1 MTVQQLETNFTVRHL
16 TQLKSGSVEAF
27 NLLYSLYGTR
37 LLNYVSKA
45 TRTHDDAVD
54 IVHDIFISVW
64 RNRDKLDT
72 GTEIGTLLFSLA
84 YRRRID
90 YFRRLNA
97 VPVFADFTELYNQ
110 DNLADSVESSQ
121 LEYREFIAEIER
133 AINCLPHRR
142 REIVRLSRIDGLT
155 NAEIASRLAITEK
168 TVRNEISLG
177 LKALKEK
184 LATIQYNIR

>member
-1 MTVQQLETNFTVRHL
+1 M
-16 TQLKSGSVEAF
+16 
-27 NLLYSLYGTR
+27 YSLYGTR

>member
-1 MTVQQLETNFTVRHL
+1 MQQLETNFTVRHL

-64 RNRDKLDT
+64 RNRDNLDT
-72 GTEIGTLLFSLA
+72 GSDIGSLLFSLA

-90 YFRRLNA
+90 YFRHLNA
-97 VPVFADFTELYNQ
+97 APVFADFTELHDQ
-110 DNLADSVESSQ
+110 DDLADSVESHP

-133 AINCLPHRR
+133 ALNCLPHRR
-142 REIVRLSRIDGLT
+142 RDIVRLSRIDGLT
-155 NAEIASRLAITEK
+155 NAEIASRLAIAEK

-177 LKALKEK
+177 LKALKTELTK
-184 LATIQYNIR
+184 LQYN